1 MSQFPQQPPS
11 LTPDIEV
18 LDVAPAGGEV
28 VARLRVSGVPM
39 GLRMRRTGR
48 APALVALDDD
58 LLRDRI
64 IEAVRARIGG
74 AA

>member
-1 MSQFPQQPPS
+1 MSQSPQQPPS

-28 VARLRVSGVPM
+28 VARLRVSGIPM

-48 APALVALDDD
+48 ARALVALDDD
-58 LLRDRI
+58 VLRDRI
-64 IEAVRARIGG
+64 VAAVRVQIAP
-74 AA
+74 